1 MLFIAMILDAILGE
15 PDWAWKRVP
24 HPAVLMGRMVG
35 ALDRMLNRGGMRQ
48 VKGIIA
54 LTLSII
60 IVWIIARLLSLDI
73 FFGVF
78 EVIGAAIL
86 LAQRSL
92 MDHVRAVASGL
103 GLSLASGRTEVAKIV
118 GRETAELNKS
128 GVARAAIES
137 AAENFSDGV
146 VAPAFWFALL
156 GLPGMAIYK
165 VVNTADSMIGYHTEQ
180 YEEFG
185 WAAAKLDDLL
195 NWIPAR
201 ISAVLIIA
209 SSVLRKRDRWG
220 DGIVAAFSTRFDA
233 VMEDAPR
240 HRSPNAGWPEA
251 ATAYALDIALSGPR
265 VYDGRKT
272 TDPFVNEDGE
282 KALKAANIV
291 ETVQLLWRSWGVML
305 VLIGITTL
313 TFV

>member
-1 MLFIAMILDAILGE
+1 MLFIAMIVDAVLGE
-15 PDWAWKRVP
+15 PDWLWKRLP

-35 ALDRMLNRGGMRQ
+35 ALDRVLNRGGMRRA
-48 VKGIIA
+48 KGIIA
-54 LTLSII
+54 LVLAII
-60 IVWIIARLLSLDI
+60 IVWFIARVLSLDL

-92 MDHVRAVASGL
+92 MNHVRAVASAL
-103 GLSLASGRTEVAKIV
+103 GLSLDFGRTEVAKIV
-118 GRETAELNKS
+118 GRETAEMDEPS
-128 GVARAAIES
+128 VTRAAIES

-146 VAPAFWFALL
+146 VAPAFWFLLL

-165 VVNTADSMIGYHTEQ
+165 LVNTADSMIGYRTER

-185 WAAAKLDDLL
+185 WAAARLDDLL

-201 ISAVLIIA
+201 ISAVLIVA
-209 SSVLRKRDRWG
+209 ASVLRRRDRRG
-220 DGIVAAFSTRFDA
+220 SGIITAFSTRFDA

-265 VYDGRKT
+265 VYDGKKT
-272 TDPFVNEDGE
+272 TDPFVNENGE
-282 KALKAANIV
+282 QALKALHIIA
-291 ETVQLLWRSWGVML
+291 TVQLLWRSWGIML
-305 VLIGITTL
+305 VIVGVA
-313 TFV
+313 TFIFL